1 MSKHALPK
9 GFRKLE
15 PFLDWSLATE
25 TERIAKRVATPMDEI
40 IEFHAAMSQQLEE
53 IIIFLNQYPYDD
65 LPENGQRLCDM
76 ALSLVEVAPLVEM
89 YKDPANLNMV
99 DPDRFVAYQ

>member
-9 GFRKLE
+9 GFRNLE
-15 PFLDWSLATE
+15 HFLDWSLGTE

-40 IEFHAAMSQQLEE
+40 IDFHAAMSQQLEE
-53 IIIFLNQYPYDD
+53 IIVFLNQYPYDD

>member
-25 TERIAKRVATPMDEI
+25 TERIAKRVAAPMDEI
-40 IEFHAAMSQQLEE
+40 IEFHAAMSQQREE
-53 IIIFLNQYPYDD
+53 IIVFLNQYPYDE

-89 YKDPANLNMV
+89 YKDPANLNIV